1 MTWTE
6 ALIGVLREGVLL
18 ALALAAPALAGALLA
33 GIVTGVL
40 GAVTQVQD
48 ASVAMA
54 IRVVAVAGALAVA
67 APFIA
72 RQLGAFASHVLAMI
86 PSLGSMS

>member
-1 MTWTE
+1 MDLLGPEGILYDKYGTSGDADAGDWRGPIQQRFLRSRAMRRFVRQE
-6 ALIGVLREGVLL
+6 KGAAAVEFAL
-18 ALALAAPALAGALLA
+18 
-33 GIVTGVL
+33 
-40 GAVTQVQD
+40 
-48 ASVAMA
+48 
-54 IRVVAVAGALAVA
+54 VA